1 MNNLEEI
8 QKELDQ
14 FKDTTGQ
21 GYNTFK
27 NTINEL
33 CSKGI
38 SKGCYQDYGALC
50 SIMNILTFCKNY
62 IKEGDKNAQ

>member
-27 NTINEL
+27 NAINEL

-38 SKGCYQDYGALC
+38 SKGCYQDYRALC
-50 SIMNILTFCKNY
+50 SIMNILALCKNY

>member
-1 MNNLEEI
+1 MNNIEELT
-8 QKELDQ
+8 KELDQ

-21 GYNTFK
+21 GYSTFK
-27 NTINEL
+27 NTVDEL

-50 SIMNILTFCKNY
+50 SILRIITLCENY